1 MIQTKKHLKNEEIK
15 FPKVMTIGSDG
26 KPLGEMKIRDA
37 MRAAR
42 EEGLDLVL
50 VAPNSNPPTC
60 RIADYGKMEYDAAR
74 KEKEGRRNRKKQEIK
89 ELRLTPG
96 IADNDLRV
104 KGRAA
109 EKFLKEGCKVK
120 AVCRFRGREA
130 ARPSD
135 GEEVL
140 AKLAELV
147 SEFGEAEKPP
157 VKEGRRLSTILVP
170 VRRDRNSRRENGE
183 RKQGDGQDVHILPKG
198 D

>member
-157 VKEGRRLSTILVP
+157 VKEGRSLSTILVP
-170 VRRDRNSRRENGE
+170 VRRDRNSRRENDE

>member
-74 KEKEGRRNRKKQEIK
+74 KEKKGRRNRKKQEIK

-157 VKEGRRLSTILVP
+157 VKEGRSLSTILVP
-170 VRRDRNSRRENGE
+170 VRRDRNSRRENDE

>member
-157 VKEGRRLSTILVP
+157 VKEGRSLSTILVP